1 MAIKEECPLEE
12 QEWSVTVYPEEKLQ
26 SHKEGCIKRRGIDDN
41 ATAVKIKEVY
51 LEPGTTFKT

>member
-1 MAIKEECPLEE
+1 M
-12 QEWSVTVYPEEKLQ
+12 YPEEKLQ